1 MTTLPSTVQERI
13 SLPARARVLPGE
25 GGFGGGLTPGDVVS
39 MLRRRMVLIV
49 LLFILFSAMTVGG
62 FLLWWF
68 VFPGFRSECLIE
80 CISNI
85 PETELTLD
93 QQRLKEDEHER
104 FVQTQ
109 ALLLKSPNILS
120 EALKVNAVRE
130 TDWYKSVTKRKLEH
144 LLELTDD
151 LSAAAVRGTNFLRVS
166 IECRKTKDP
175 AIIVN
180 EVVRR
185 WYDEVKKRSAEE
197 FATDALEAAKKEES
211 DAEREIASKRDRL
224 KAIAAR
230 LPAGAR
236 ENPGNN
242 ITAQNVRQ
250 YAEQVAQIELELSQ
264 LEQYRSIYSSP
275 EGVAVTA
282 EDRAIVEQDPQVAEL
297 SRMLFLLQQQRAA
310 DEKVYGAG
318 HNVLKQLDAQ
328 IEAAEAKLAALR
340 LERLNQR
347 RADIREAA
355 NTAYDNSRH
364 SLFVAQESLAKAEAE
379 LQDQDRL
386 LFEYS
391 DLDAQI
397 QKDIEYQLQVS
408 NYIKGL
414 SRVKTQ
420 RTAIRVNVAQPAIDP
435 LERSSPN
442 LLLLPF
448 GVVVALAMSLG
459 IGLALELLDKSVR
472 TSQDIVRHLD
482 IAMLGAIPDTDDEEV
497 AIKRVETAVRD
508 APRSMVAE
516 AFRSIRTNLQFAAP
530 ADCQRTIII
539 TSPGPEDGKTTVAC
553 NLAMVLAQGGRRVLL
568 VDANL
573 SRPALHKVFEGVKPH
588 GLSNILVGDGALPG
602 CVCKTN
608 LPQLDLIGSG
618 PIPPNPVDLLT
629 GQYWRDFLR
638 DAIAQYDQVLI
649 DTPPVLLTSDAG
661 VLATTVDGVI
671 LVVRANRNSR
681 GVARRACNLLADVNA
696 HLFGAVLNAAR
707 VTRGGYFRKQ
717 LRAYYE
723 YQPEPGDGGKPLVH
737 S

>member
-1 MTTLPSTVQERI
+1 M
-13 SLPARARVLPGE
+13 LPARARMLAGE
-25 GGFGGGLTPGDVVS
+25 SGSGGGPTAGDIAS
-39 MLRRRMVLIV
+39 MLRRRMVLITV
-49 LLFILFSAMTVGG
+49 LFIFFSALAMGG

-68 VFPGFRSECLIE
+68 VYPGYRSESLIE

-85 PETELTLD
+85 PESELTLE
-93 QQRLKEDEHER
+93 QQRLKEDEHQR

-109 ALLLKSPNILS
+109 ALLLKSPTILS

-130 TDWYKSVTKRKLEH
+130 TQWYKSVTDRKKEPM
-144 LLELTDD
+144 LELTDD
-151 LSAAAVRGTNFLRVS
+151 LNAGPVRGTNYLKVW
-166 IECRKTKDP
+166 IECGNTRDP

-197 FATDALEAAKKEES
+197 FASDALEAAKREEAN
-211 DAEREIASKRDRL
+211 AEREIASKRDRL

-236 ENPGNN
+236 DDSGNN

-250 YAEQVAQIELELSQ
+250 YAEQVAQLQLELSQ
-264 LEQYRSIYSSP
+264 LDQYRSMYNDP
-275 EGVAVTA
+275 EGIAVTA

-297 SRMLFLLQQQRAA
+297 ARTLFLLQQQRAA

-328 IEAAEAKLAALR
+328 IAAGEARLTALR

-347 RADIREAA
+347 KSDIREAS
-355 NTAYDNSRH
+355 NTAYENTRH
-364 SLFVAQESLAKAEAE
+364 ALFVAQESLAKAEAE

-386 LFEYS
+386 LFDYN
-391 DLDAQI
+391 DLEAQI
-397 QKDIEYQLQVS
+397 QKDIEYQLQVD

-442 LLLLPF
+442 LLLIPF
-448 GVVVALAMSLG
+448 GLFVSLALSLG
-459 IGLALELLDKSVR
+459 IGLAFELLDKSVR
-472 TSQDIVRHLD
+472 TTQDMVRHLD
-482 IAMLGAIPDTDDEEV
+482 IAMLGAIPDTDDEEI
-497 AIKRVETAVRD
+497 AIQQVETAVRD
-508 APRSMVAE
+508 APRSMVTE
-516 AFRSIRTNLQFAAP
+516 AFRGIRTNLQFAAP
-530 ADCQRTIII
+530 ADRQRSIII
-539 TSPGPEDGKTTVAC
+539 TSPGPDDGKTTVAC
-553 NLAMVLAQGGRRVLL
+553 NLAIVLAQGGRRVLL
-568 VDANL
+568 VDANM
-573 SRPALHKVFEGVKPH
+573 SRPSLHKVFEGVKPH
-588 GLSNILVGDGALPG
+588 GLSNILVGDGTLAG
-602 CVCKTN
+602 CASKTN
-608 LPQLDLIGSG
+608 LPQLDVVGGG
-618 PIPPNPVDLLT
+618 PTPPNPVDLLT
-629 GQYWRDFLR
+629 GPHWRSFLQ
-638 DAIAQYDQVLI
+638 DAISHYDQVLI

-661 VLATTVDGVI
+661 VLATTVDGAI

-707 VTRGGYFRKQ
+707 VTRGGYFREQ
-717 LRAYYE
+717 LRAYYD
-723 YQPEPGDGGKPLVH
+723 YQPETGKDGTPLAR

>member
-13 SLPARARVLPGE
+13 LLPARARVLPGE
-25 GGFGGGLTPGDVVS
+25 GGAGGGLTPGDVIS

-49 LLFILFSAMTVGG
+49 LLFILFSAMSVGG

-68 VFPGFRSECLIE
+68 AYPGYRAESLIE

-85 PETELTLD
+85 PETELSLD
-93 QQRLKEDEHER
+93 QRRLQEDEHER

-109 ALLLKSPNILS
+109 ALLLKSPTILS
-120 EALKVNAVRE
+120 KALQVTEVRG
-130 TDWYKSVTKRKLEH
+130 TDWYKSITKRKLEH

-151 LSAAAVRGTNFLRVS
+151 LGAAAVRGTNFLRVS
-166 IECRKTKDP
+166 IECRNTKDP

-185 WYDEVKKRSAEE
+185 WYDEVKGRSADE

-224 KAIAAR
+224 KAIAVR

-250 YAEQVAQIELELSQ
+250 YAEQVAQIQLELSQ
-264 LEQYRSIYSSP
+264 LEQYRAIYNSS
-275 EGVAVTA
+275 EDVAVTA

-318 HNVLKQLDAQ
+318 HSVLKQLDAQ
-328 IEAAEAKLAALR
+328 IEAADAKLAALR

-347 RADIREAA
+347 RADIRDAA

-397 QKDIEYQLQVS
+397 QKDLEYQLQVS
-408 NYIKGL
+408 NYIKGM

-448 GVVVALAMSLG
+448 GFVLALAMSLG

-530 ADCQRTIII
+530 ADRQRTIII

-573 SRPALHKVFEGVKPH
+573 SRPALHKVFDGVKPH
-588 GLSNILVGDGALPG
+588 GLSNILVGDGALSG

-608 LPQLDLIGSG
+608 LPQLDVVGSG
-618 PIPPNPVDLLT
+618 PMPPNPVDLLT

-649 DTPPVLLTSDAG
+649 DTPPVLLTGEAG

-707 VTRGGYFRKQ
+707 VARGGYFREQ
-717 LRAYYE
+717 LRAYYD
-723 YQPEPGDGGKPLVH
+723 YQPEPGESGKPIVR

>member
-1 MTTLPSTVQERI
+1 MTTLPTTVQERI
-13 SLPARARVLPGE
+13 SLPTRVPMSPGD
-25 GGFGGGLTPGDVVS
+25 GGFGGGPTAGDIVS
-39 MLRRRMVLIV
+39 MLRRRTVLIV
-49 LLFILFSAMTVGG
+49 LLFVLFAAMAVGG

-68 VFPGFRSECLIE
+68 VFPGYRSECLIE

-85 PETELTLD
+85 PETELTLE
-93 QQRLKEDEHER
+93 QQRLQENEHER

-109 ALLLKSPNILS
+109 AHLLKSPTILS
-120 EALKVNAVRE
+120 EALQVNAVRE
-130 TDWYKSVTKRKLEH
+130 TQWYKSVSARKKEH
-144 LLELTDD
+144 LLELNDD
-151 LSAAAVRGTNFLRVS
+151 LYAAPVRGTNFLRVT
-166 IECRKTKDP
+166 IECRKPKDS
-175 AIIVN
+175 AVIVN
-180 EVVRR
+180 EVVHR
-185 WYDEVKKRSAEE
+185 WYEDVKKRSADE
-197 FATDALEAAKKEES
+197 FASDALEAAKKEES
-211 DAEREIASKRDRL
+211 DAAALIASKRDRL

-250 YAEQVAQIELELSQ
+250 YAEQVAQIQLELSQ
-264 LEQYRSIYSSP
+264 LEQYRSIYSNP

-297 SRMLFLLQQQRAA
+297 ARMLSLLQQQRAA
-310 DEKVYGAG
+310 DEKVFGAG
-318 HNVLKQLDAQ
+318 HSVLRQLDAQ
-328 IEAAEAKLAALR
+328 IEAADAKLAAFR

-355 NTAYDNSRH
+355 NTAYENSRH

-386 LFEYS
+386 LFDYT

-397 QKDIEYQLQVS
+397 QKDIDYQLQVT

-414 SRVKTQ
+414 SRVKSQ
-420 RTAIRVNVAQPAIDP
+420 RTAIRVNIAQPAIDP
-435 LERSSPN
+435 LERSSPSMF
-442 LLLLPF
+442 LIPF
-448 GVVVALAMSLG
+448 WLVLALAMSIG

-482 IAMLGAIPDTDDEEV
+482 IAMLGAIPDTDDEEI
-497 AIKRVETAVRD
+497 AIEHIETAVRD
-508 APRSMVAE
+508 APRCMVAE

-530 ADCQRTIII
+530 ADRQRSIIV

-573 SRPALHKVFEGVKPH
+573 SRPMLHKVFEGVKPH
-588 GLSNILVGDGALPG
+588 GLSNILVGDGVLAG
-602 CVCKTN
+602 CVCKTT

-618 PIPPNPVDLLT
+618 PMPPNPVDLLT

-638 DAIAQYDQVLI
+638 DAVAGYDQVII
-649 DTPPVLLTSDAG
+649 DTPPVLLTSDAC

-717 LRAYYE
+717 LRAYYD
-723 YQPEPGDGGKPLVH
+723 YQPESKQL
-737 S
+737 